1 MKELWERVRATL
13 DRPILGNNLG
23 HWVLAFGVTVLAYI
37 AIRIVVRS
45 VARRLAGRAEK
56 QGSRILGFLS
66 EIVRRTS
73 FFTVL
78 LAALVAGTQFVELP
92 GQIATL
98 LRHLLVVAALLQG
111 GLWAALLLE
120 KFLQFRMSAQKEASR
135 STAVTLLTFSGKL
148 LLWGFIVLLS
158 LENLG
163 IDVTALIAGLGVGGI
178 AIALAAQNILGDLFA
193 SITILLDKPFV
204 VGDSIVLG
212 DFAGNVE
219 HIGVKTTRLRS
230 VTGEQIIIGNHDLV
244 SSRVRNFKRLTERR
258 QIFTIGITYD
268 TPAEQVESV
277 AATLREIVTSIPDT
291 RFDRSHFKSF
301 EDSALLFEVVY
312 FVKKPDFN
320 ALMDVQQKINLE
332 IYRRFAAEGIEFAYP
347 TQVVHQA
354 TPQPPPPAAPQKELS
369 RG

>member
-1 MKELWERVRATL
+1 MIGASPLKGRSMKELWERVRATL

-23 HWVLAFGVTVLAYI
+23 HWVLALAVTVLAYI

-56 QGSRILGFLS
+56 QGSKILGFLS

-120 KFLQFRMSAQKEASR
+120 KFLQYRMSDKKEASR

-178 AIALAAQNILGDLFA
+178 AVALATQTLLADLLGSVVIA
-193 SITILLDKPFV
+193 IDKPFE
-204 VGDSIVLG
+204 VGDLIIVG
-212 DFAGNVE
+212 DLSGNVE
-219 HIGVKTTRLRS
+219 TIGLKTTRVRS
-230 VTGEQIIIGNHDLV
+230 IYGEQIVFSNTDLL
-244 SSRVRNFKRLTERR
+244 SSRIRNYKRMSERR
-258 QIFTIGITYD
+258 VVFHLGVGSK
-268 TPAEQVESV
+268 TPVEKLEGLPALIKEEVSIHPD
-277 AATLREIVTSIPDT
+277 LR
-291 RFDRSHFKSF
+291 F
-301 EDSALLFEVVY
+301 ERAYFQKIDGTFQTWEVV
-312 FVKKPDFN
+312 FHVLSSDIG
-320 ALMDVQQKINLE
+320 LHMDRQHQVNLGLHK
-332 IYRRFAAEGIEFAYP
+332 RFLKEGIEI
-347 TQVVHQA
+347 VK
-354 TPQPPPPAAPQKELS
+354 AA
-369 RG
+369 